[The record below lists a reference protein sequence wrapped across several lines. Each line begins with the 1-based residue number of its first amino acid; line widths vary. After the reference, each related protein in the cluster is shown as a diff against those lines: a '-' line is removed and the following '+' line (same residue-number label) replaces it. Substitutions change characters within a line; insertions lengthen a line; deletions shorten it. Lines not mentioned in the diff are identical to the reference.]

1 MKKLLLIL
9 GLSLGLTASASAEE
23 WTGKLILESREM
35 PVISGY
41 LNGVAQAYTFA
52 IIQAERQTGPLYCQ
66 PDRIALTEDLTAEAI
81 RIGGDIY
88 GDDQHPAVLALYGL
102 KEMFPCK

>member
-1 MKKLLLIL
+1 MKQQLLFL
-9 GLSLGLTASASAEE
+9 GLSLGLTASASAEA
-23 WTGKLILESREM
+23 WTGKLVLESREV

-41 LNGVAQAYTFA
+41 LNGIAHALTFA
-52 IIQAERQTGPLYCQ
+52 TTQAERQTGPLYCQ